1 MSIETLKKKAL
12 QNGLAAYIVGRSYYS
27 QENGCKQD
35 YETSLRWYK
44 YGYMVLKDPRCEYG
58 YAMFLYDDGESEPE
72 GVIEKDNKL
81 ANKLFAEAYPKLK
94 KLAQEGD
101 MYANFILGAY
111 HNYGIGGVTKDFSQ
125 AIKYIEESAKLGHSG
140 ACYDMG
146 KFLS

>member
-1 MSIETLKKKAL
+1 
-12 QNGLAAYIVGRSYYS
+12 
-27 QENGCKQD
+27 
-35 YETSLRWYK
+35 
-44 YGYMVLKDPRCEYG
+44 
-58 YAMFLYDDGESEPE
+58 MFLYDDGESEPE

-146 KFLS
+146 KFYLEGRGVEKDKEKAREYLEKAQKGGSVRAKEILKELR